1 MKSAIIFIISVLF
14 STYSSA
20 QDFSEISDALAKGN
34 ATALGKVMAN
44 TMDYSINGKTATI
57 SKSDAEN
64 RLRSFF
70 MENEVRSF
78 ESVHKGGSKSDVH
91 YMIGKLFTSKGNYR
105 ITVYLI
111 KAVEYYVIQSIEIE
125 KDE

>member
-1 MKSAIIFIISVLF
+1 MKSAIIIFVSLLLTSF
-14 STYSSA
+14 TFA
-20 QDFSEISDALAKGN
+20 QDFSEIADALAKGN
-34 ATALGKVMAN
+34 ATGLGKVMGN
-44 TMDYSINGKTATI
+44 SVDYSLNGKTSTV

-78 ESVHKGGSKSDVH
+78 ESVHKGGSKSDIH
-91 YMIGKLFTSKGNYR
+91 YMIGKLFTSKGNFR
-105 ITVYLI
+105 ITVYVI
-111 KAVEYYVIQSIEIE
+111 KAVENYVIQSIEIE